1 MTIRIEVSGNSLA
14 EVADKLL
21 ALAGQFQTT
30 PWVEAAPGGDAA
42 PAAEKAKPARKKP
55 NAETKAAMRE
65 LQQGGQEFDSVD
77 ALVEDLNKDD
87 EGKAQTGEA
96 QSPAEPAPEPE
107 ATAQSAEASASEA
120 LDFDKDVAPV
130 VIEAVQRTSRE
141 VVSETLSEFGA
152 ARASEVDEKLWPEM
166 LERLKAL

>member
-1 MTIRIEVSGNSLA
+1 MSIKIEVSGNSLA

-42 PAAEKAKPARKKP
+42 PAAEKAKPSRKAKVAEKP
-55 NAETKAAMRE
+55 AVEPE
-65 LQQGGQEFDSVD
+65 QED
-77 ALVEDLNKDD
+77 A
-87 EGKAQTGEA
+87 GKAQTGEA

-107 ATAQSAEASASEA
+107 ATAPSAGASASEP

-130 VIEAVQRTSRE
+130 VIEAVARVGRE
-141 VVSETLSEFGA
+141 SVSSTLAEFGVE
-152 ARASEVDEKLWPEM
+152 RASEVDPSQYGELVA
-166 LERLKAL
+166 ALQAL

>member
-1 MTIRIEVSGNSLA
+1 MTIRIEVTGESLP

-21 ALAGQFQTT
+21 AIGQRLRANDLQAANLSQAEVQDWT
-30 PWVEAAPGGDAA
+30 PAV
-42 PAAEKAKPARKKP
+42 EKAKPSRKAKVAEKP
-55 NAETKAAMRE
+55 VAEPE
-65 LQQGGQEFDSVD
+65 QED
-77 ALVEDLNKDD
+77 A
-87 EGKAQTGEA
+87 GKAQTGEA

-107 ATAQSAEASASEA
+107 VTAQSAEASASEA

-166 LERLKAL
+166 LERLKVL

>member
-1 MTIRIEVSGNSLA
+1 MSIKIEVTGNSLA

-42 PAAEKAKPARKKP
+42 PAAEKAKPSRKKP

-77 ALVEDLNKDD
+77 ALMEDLNKDG
-87 EGKAQTGEA
+87 EGNAA
-96 QSPAEPAPEPE
+96 S
-107 ATAQSAEASASEA
+107 SAETSSQTTKSDTSSPSAETAKSPSEA